1 MSYATRTSAMFL
13 VCLMGSGVR
22 CTAEDVRPIT
32 NADTVLAIYTKNFGL
47 QSPGTT
53 QLVVAAWGDGRI
65 VWSDD
70 PLEGGPPYRTAA
82 FPSAQLETLLAR
94 LDEDGIFDIEELAH
108 PQFGSDSPFT
118 SILVKLG
125 AKRLELRSWHELHEK
140 GSQAIATSRGIVARE
155 GRRRLD
161 VLRSDTPEYLFF
173 RLVWA
178 ELRARATSLIPKSGN
193 LVDGHVVIES
203 GALSWREQE

>member
-1 MSYATRTSAMFL
+1 MTYTMRSSAWLFG
-13 VCLMGSGVR
+13 CLMGSGVH
-22 CTAEDVRPIT
+22 CTAEGVRPIT
-32 NADTVLAIYTKNFGL
+32 DADTVLAIYTKDFGL

-82 FPSAQLETLLAR
+82 IPSAELETLLVR
-94 LDEDGIFDIEELAH
+94 LDEDGIFDIEELAR
-108 PQFGSDSPFT
+108 PQLGPDSPFT
-118 SILVKLG
+118 SILLKHRE
-125 AKRLELRSWHELHEK
+125 KRLELRSWHELHEA
-140 GSQAIATSRGIVARE
+140 GRAGIATGRGIVARE
-155 GRRRLD
+155 GRPRLD

-178 ELRARATSLIPKSGN
+178 ELRARASSLIPKSGDI
-193 LVDGHVVIES
+193 VDGDVVIES
-203 GALSWREQE
+203 GALSWEERE